1 MKIKIKAG
9 KQNHIVDFQ
18 ISTGIGK
25 THMSA
30 IASSSKELDLL
41 QTAISDRNVDDDIIG
56 AIIAKAISNKLKLPV
71 EFDYDYN
78 GAGYGLK
85 LDIYSIIKKL
95 K

>member
-9 KQNHIVDFQ
+9 NENHIVDFK
-18 ISTGIGK
+18 IVPDIGK

-41 QTAISDRNVDDDIIG
+41 QTAISDRDANDDIIG
-56 AIIAKAISNKLKLPV
+56 VIIAKAISNKLKLPV

-78 GAGYGLK
+78 GSGYGLK
-85 LDIYSIIKKL
+85 FDIYSIVKKL

>member
-1 MKIKIKAG
+1 MYPP
-9 KQNHIVDFQ
+9 
-18 ISTGIGK
+18 
-25 THMSA
+25 
-30 IASSSKELDLL
+30 
-41 QTAISDRNVDDDIIG
+41 ISDRNVDDDIIG